1 MRATSIS
8 VNRFAGNFRNG
19 GGTSKQFLSSL
30 AIMRSLK
37 LVAILFCALATSEL
51 ALAQSTSTFNGRVVD
66 PAGAVVPGATV
77 TAANVSTAGARSTT
91 TNGDGLY
98 SITALE
104 PGTYDVKV
112 EQSGFAPSI
121 KKGVT
126 LVTST
131 TLTLDFSL
139 AVAGTTQEISVSGEA
154 ALVETT
160 QSEVAGSLQQ
170 SEVQSLPM
178 LNRNFTGL
186 VELVPGARPAPI
198 LNTTKAALGPAAI
211 SVGGGA
217 GQNVHVNVDGVDNED
232 NMIGGPLQ
240 NYSLE
245 GIQEFK
251 LLAHDYGVEYGRTNG
266 STLQL
271 VTKSG
276 TNNLHGS
283 LFAYGRNDAMT
294 AIDYLANPAHGGL
307 GKPSFERV
315 QAGASVGGPIKKDKL
330 FYFGAYERIQQQS
343 YYIINPTAYNQAVL
357 YENQFL
363 AKQNTIAQIHPT
375 SQISQPLEDN
385 LTTFKTDYQVNS
397 KHSLFIRV
405 GSQVNSAPNDQFSFT
420 TTVQKP
426 DTTYSNE
433 DKNNIWS
440 AVLGETWVISSRSVN
455 QFAFQ
460 FNDYH
465 DSIADQPFGPVPL
478 TATLSFPSF
487 TTGRISGTDQFFVQK
502 RAQFKDD
509 FSHQMGNHALKFGAD
524 FAFYPDICI
533 CTNISTTDTM
543 TFFNDPAQILASQ
556 AQWAATPASCGAK
569 GAAVFGAGNTVD
581 ANHCG
586 PYFKG
591 FLTPGANSAMTL
603 GTYNSGGGIGTGR
616 TTGMKQF
623 GAYVGDDWK
632 IRPNLTLNLGV
643 RYDIELNFY
652 DQPEVANNRTYQALQ
667 AIGSP
672 YAKIFN
678 TPKTDF
684 GPRAGFAWDITG
696 NGKNVVRVGAGIF
709 WNEPYEENT
718 WSTDLQNKPVLFYA
732 ISYANSFVPQAN
744 PASPQAGLEQLGTYV
759 FGGPLPAAVVP
770 PPASPTSLTRGASG
784 LWINPNMSDPYNE
797 QLHAGYTH
805 QLTGSSVISADYTHI
820 LGIHEFRPI
829 QLNPTEGPWDPTD
842 ADKHIPWGTR
852 LLTPALNAAIPPP
865 AGVTTPFLQSI
876 TINGSDNR
884 SQYDEMIVHYEHR
897 SRRITLQAT
906 YTLSR
911 AYGFGGVASG
921 ITSGAGA
928 TPVPQVPFQLFGP
941 GEWGPTITDER
952 HRVVL
957 SGVFNLPWGIQASPI
972 LEAGSARP
980 YNLTTNIDCNGDGT
994 GTTDRLF
1001 VNSTGGYLQCTASG
1015 GTPNGAVAELPVNY
1029 KRGDPSYDLDARFSK
1044 IFRLRSESRSI
1055 AAFAEIYNLT
1065 NHTNFGN
1072 NFGGNFSAASFGK
1085 PTGYLAGLPPSRE
1098 LQLGARFTF

>member
-1 MRATSIS
+1 MGKTL
-8 VNRFAGNFRNG
+8 NN
-19 GGTSKQFLSSL
+19 FLSVCGKSRKSKSTGRESL
-30 AIMRSLK
+30 LSLLMMK
-37 LVAILFCALATSEL
+37 NSRIVALLFCVFMATGLAV
-51 ALAQSTSTFNGRVVD
+51 AQSTSTFNGRVVD

-77 TAANVSTAGARSTT
+77 TAVNVSTGVSRSTT

-104 PGTYDVKV
+104 PGAYDIKV
-112 EQSGFAPSI
+112 EQSGFAPLI
-121 KKGVT
+121 RKGVT

-139 AVAGTTQEISVSGEA
+139 AVAGTTQEISVTGEA
-154 ALVETT
+154 PLVETT

-178 LNRNFTGL
+178 LNRNFSGL

-198 LNTTKAALGPAAI
+198 LNTTKAALGPAI

-276 TNNLHGS
+276 TNNVHGTM
-283 LFAYGRNDAMT
+283 FAYGRNDGMT
-294 AIDYLANPAHGGL
+294 AIDYLANPVNGGL
-307 GKPSFERV
+307 GKPSFERI
-315 QAGASVGGPIKKDKL
+315 QAGASIGGPIKKDKL

-363 AKQNTIAQIHPT
+363 ATQSTVAQIHPT

-385 LTTFKTDYQVNS
+385 LTTFKTDYQINS
-397 KHSLFIRV
+397 KHSLFLRV

-420 TTVQKP
+420 TGVQKP

-533 CTNISTTDTM
+533 CTNIGTVDAM
-543 TFFNDPAQILASQ
+543 TFFNDPAQILASK
-556 AQWAATPASCGAK
+556 AQWAATPSSCSAK
-569 GAAVFGAGNTVD
+569 GAAVFGPGNTVD

-586 PYFKG
+586 PYTNG
-591 FLTPGANSAMTL
+591 FLTPGAVSALTL
-603 GTYNSGGGIGTGR
+603 GTYNSGGGIGTGSA
-616 TTGMKQF
+616 TGMKQF

-632 IRPNLTLNLGV
+632 LRPNLTLNMGV

-652 DQPEVANNRTYQALQ
+652 DQSELPNNRTHQALQ

-684 GPRAGFAWDITG
+684 GPRLGFAWDMGG
-696 NGKNVVRVGAGIF
+696 NGKNVLRVGAGIF

-718 WSTDLQNKPVLFYA
+718 WTQDEQNKAVIFTA
-732 ISYANSFVPQAN
+732 SAFANSYVPQAN
-744 PASPQAGLEQLGTYV
+744 PATPQSGIEQLGTYV
-759 FGGPLPAAVVP
+759 FGGLLPATVVP
-770 PPASPTSLTRGASG
+770 PPANPTSLPRGAG
-784 LWINPNMSDPYNE
+784 GQWINPRMSDPYNE
-797 QLHAGYTH
+797 QFHAGYTR
-805 QLTGSSVISADYTHI
+805 QLTAASVISADYTHI
-820 LGIHEFRPI
+820 LGIHEFRAI
-829 QLNPTEGPWDPTD
+829 QINPTEGPWDPTD

-852 LLTPALNAAIPPP
+852 ILTPAFNAAFPP
-865 AGVTTPFLQSI
+865 AAGSTTPLLQGISLS
-876 TINGSDNR
+876 GSDDR

-897 SRRITLQAT
+897 SRRVTLQAT
-906 YTLSR
+906 YTLAR
-911 AYGFGGVASG
+911 AYGGGGAASG
-921 ITSGAGA
+921 NGGGAGA
-928 TPVPQVPFQLFGP
+928 VPAPMVPFQQFGP
-941 GEWGPTITDER
+941 GEWGPSLLDER
-952 HRVVL
+952 HRVVI

-980 YNLTTNIDCNGDGT
+980 YNLTTNVDCNGDGT
-994 GTTDRLF
+994 GTNDRLF
-1001 VNSTGGYLQCTASG
+1001 VNSTGGYVTCTASG
-1015 GTPNGAVAELPVNY
+1015 GMPAAAVAQLPINFM
-1029 KRGDPSYDLDARFSK
+1029 RGDAYYDVDARFSK
-1044 IFRLRSESRSI
+1044 IFKFGESKNV
-1055 AAFAEIYNLT
+1055 AAFAEIYNIT

-1085 PTGYLAGLPPSRE
+1085 PTAYLAGLPPSRE